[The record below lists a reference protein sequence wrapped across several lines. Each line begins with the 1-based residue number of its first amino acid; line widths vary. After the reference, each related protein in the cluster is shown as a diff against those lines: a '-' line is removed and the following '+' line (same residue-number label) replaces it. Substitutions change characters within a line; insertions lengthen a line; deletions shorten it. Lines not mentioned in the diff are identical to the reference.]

1 MYTST
6 NEYDIYYEIRS
17 HVSYEDYYK
26 GNNYYS
32 DYIEYLGNK
41 KENDLYVHDFKVE
54 SERTSKKYD
63 CKVKMTKKG
72 KINSISCSCPQFKNY
87 NSCKHIAACL
97 INYSDTLFKIILDD
111 DDIEKIT
118 KDIFLNNEIKT
129 NNNLKKELTMF
140 TIIDTKYQDQ
150 IGIQI
155 GDTKLYKCTNSKLI
169 NLLDSY
175 INNKEYE
182 LGKNFTFNLDKYYLN
197 DNDKKILDYLE
208 MTRNINALKSNDAIC
223 NLIKLTNGVNLILN
237 GYRIKKIVDEF
248 PIKTYLK
255 LDKDKYILN
264 LETNKINFI
273 TNNLLYVQDKDILYK
288 LNRKSIDLI
297 KSLHNNNLDKLIF
310 KKDDINKFNNS
321 ILPIIKSNLN
331 IDNNIKDIVIVN
343 EPITKL
349 YFDIYKDIILCTVDF
364 YYDSLKVNYYD
375 KVENILRDIEY
386 ENKVI
391 NDLVN
396 NHFKVDDKIYIDNIE
411 DIVYFINNGLLELSN
426 KYEIFTSEKL
436 KKMQV
441 LNKANVKSTFTI
453 GMDNI
458 MKYQFSIDD
467 IDDKEIVNILES
479 LHKKKKYFK
488 LKSGNILNL
497 DDTSLQ
503 ELNDLS
509 DTLDITEET
518 GEIPK
523 YQAIY
528 LDSLKSK
535 YGIIKTNNL
544 FDDLITKFKS
554 YKDSNVSLDKSD
566 LDILR
571 PYQIE
576 GIKWLY
582 NIEKTGFGGIL
593 ADEMGLGK
601 SLQTICFLKELLKE
615 DKNYKFLIVAPT
627 SLAYNWEEE
636 FKKFAPD
643 LKYKVLVGN
652 KTKRNNLEN
661 NLDINIYIT
670 TYGLLREDRDFY
682 LNNEFKVMI
691 IDEAQN
697 IKNSKTEI
705 TKVVKSVKA
714 ETKIALTGTPIE
726 NSLTE
731 LWCIFDFIMP
741 GFLNS
746 QKKFDSKYKINNI
759 DDDKEKLSTL
769 ANLINPFILR
779 RKKKDV
785 LEFLPDKIENNI
797 YVDLGEEQKK
807 IYVSELNKVNEEIE
821 EILQTDGISKARFM
835 ILQLLTKL
843 RQICIDPGIIYDD
856 YKGGSTKLDEF
867 VKIVK
872 EAISN
877 NHKILVFTSFKTAL
891 NIAKKRL
898 EKEKITSY
906 VIDGSVSSKKRI
918 DLVKSFNEDETNV
931 FFIMLKSGGTGLNL
945 TGADIVIHLDL
956 WWNPQAENQATDRAH
971 RIGQKNVVEVI
982 KIITKGTIEE
992 KILELQEKKKILSD
1006 KIIDA
1011 NNNNNTFSK
1020 LSEKDIRNL
1029 LSFENSD

>member
-1 MYTST
+1 MYTNIS
-6 NEYDIYYEIRS
+6 EEDIYYQIRK
-17 HVSYEDYYK
+17 YINYQDYYK
-26 GNNYYS
+26 GDDYYPGYL
-32 DYIEYLGNK
+32 DYLGCK
-41 KENDLYVHDFKVE
+41 KENGLFIHDFKVE

-63 CKVKMTKKG
+63 CIIKMTKKG
-72 KINSISCSCPQFKNY
+72 QISGLSCSCPQFKSF
-87 NSCKHIAACL
+87 NSCKHLAACL
-97 INYSDTLFKIILDD
+97 INYSEFLFKINLDD
-111 DDIEKIT
+111 NDIEEIT

-129 NNNLKKELTMF
+129 SNNLKKELTMY
-140 TIIDTKYQDQ
+140 TIIDTKFQNQ

-155 GDTKLYKCTNSKLI
+155 GDTKLYKCTNTKLI
-169 NLLDSY
+169 NLLNSY
-175 INNKEYE
+175 VNNQEYE
-182 LGKNFTFNLDKYYLN
+182 LGKNFTFDLDKYYLN

-208 MTRNINALKSNDAIC
+208 MTKNINALKSNDAVC

-237 GYRIKKIVDEF
+237 GYRINKIIEGF
-248 PIKTYLK
+248 PVKSYLN
-255 LDKDKYILN
+255 LDNDKYILN
-264 LETNKINFI
+264 LETNNINFI
-273 TNNLLYVQDKDILYK
+273 TNNLLYVQEENILYK

-297 KSLHNNNLDKLIF
+297 KNLYDNNLNKLIF

-321 ILPIIKSNLN
+321 LLPIIKSNLS

-349 YFDIYKDIILCTVDF
+349 YFDIYKDIILCNIDF
-364 YYDSLKVNYYD
+364 YYDSNKVNYFD

-396 NHFKVDDKIYIDNIE
+396 NHFKVDDKIYIDDIE
-411 DIVYFINNGLLELSN
+411 DVVYFINNGLLELSS

-441 LNKANVKSTFTI
+441 LNKTNVKSTFTI
-453 GMDNI
+453 GIDNI
-458 MKYQFSIDD
+458 MKYQFSIDG

-488 LKSGNILNL
+488 LKSGDILNL

-503 ELNDLS
+503 ELNNLS
-509 DTLDITEET
+509 SSLDITDES

-544 FDDLITKFKS
+544 FDELITKFKS
-554 YKDSNVSLDKSD
+554 YKDSNVSLNKSD

-571 PYQIE
+571 PYQVE

-615 DKNYKFLIVAPT
+615 DNNYKFLIVAPT

-636 FKKFAPD
+636 FKKFAPS

-652 KTKRNNLEN
+652 KSKRNNLEN
-661 NLDINIYIT
+661 DLDINIYIT
-670 TYGLLREDRDFY
+670 TYGLLKEDRDFY
-682 LNNEFKVMI
+682 LDKEFKVMV

-705 TKVVKSVKA
+705 TKVVKSIKA

-746 QKKFDSKYKINNI
+746 QKNFESRYKINNI
-759 DDDKEKLSTL
+759 DDDKEKLDTL

-785 LEFLPDKIENNI
+785 LEFLPDKIENKI

-807 IYVSELNKVNEEIE
+807 IYVSELNKVNKEME

-843 RQICIDPGIIYDD
+843 RQICIDPGIVYDD

-872 EAISN
+872 ESISN

-898 EKEKITSY
+898 DEEKITSY

-918 DLVKSFNEDETNV
+918 DLVKSFNEDKTNV